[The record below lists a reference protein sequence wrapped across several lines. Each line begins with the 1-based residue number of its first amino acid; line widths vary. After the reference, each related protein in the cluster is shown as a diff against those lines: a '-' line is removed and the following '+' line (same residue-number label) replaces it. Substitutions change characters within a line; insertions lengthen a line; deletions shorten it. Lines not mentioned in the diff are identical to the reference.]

1 MNAAISRAPS
11 HTSQARWPER
21 YTIVGLFFLST
32 ALCYI
37 DRVSISVAIIPLASQ
52 YHLDA
57 VAQGVVLSAFFW
69 GYLWPQLLG
78 GWMADRFGGYR
89 VLATGVAIWS
99 LATILTPLAAA
110 LSFATLLGVRVM
122 LGLGEGVNFPSIH
135 SLAARWT
142 LPKERTRVIALNF
155 SGMYVGTVAALTATP
170 AIIAYLG
177 WPWVFYISG
186 GIGAVWVAAW
196 LSRSAAQ
203 PEESRYVGGDELALI
218 TTSRT
223 AAPVAGPVPW
233 GRILRESAVWAIVL
247 AHFCS
252 NFGFNIL
259 LLWLPTYLKHTFG
272 MSLSRV
278 GLYALVPWIATF
290 ATINT
295 GGWISDWLIVR
306 GASVTFVRKLIQ
318 GVAFSVGALPL
329 LMIPTAHSPA
339 TAIALI
345 TLSAS
350 ANGLSQ
356 SAYGVNHLDV
366 GPSYAG
372 LLMGLSNTIATLP
385 GIVGVAIAGLIVQV
399 THSFA
404 GVFYMIAAVYTA
416 GLAGYLTWGSGERRL

>member
-1 MNAAISRAPS
+1 MNAAVSRAPS
-11 HTSQARWPER
+11 PTTQARWPER
-21 YTIVGLFFLST
+21 YTIVALFFLST

-52 YHLDA
+52 YHLDSA
-57 VAQGVVLSAFFW
+57 AQGIVLSAFFW

-78 GWMADRFGGYR
+78 GWMADRFGGYL
-89 VLATGVAIWS
+89 VLAAGVAVWS

-122 LGLGEGVNFPSIH
+122 LGLGEGINFPSIH
-135 SLAARWT
+135 SLASRWT
-142 LPKERTRVIALNF
+142 LPSERTRVIALNF
-155 SGMYVGTVAALTATP
+155 SGMYVGTVVALTATP
-170 AIIAYLG
+170 AIIAHFG
-177 WPWVFYISG
+177 WPSVFYISG
-186 GIGAVWVAAW
+186 GIGAAWVAVW
-196 LSRSAAQ
+196 LARSAAQ
-203 PEESRYVGGDELALI
+203 PEKSPHVRGDELALI
-218 TTSRT
+218 TAGRT
-223 AAPVAGPVPW
+223 AEAVAGPVPW
-233 GRILRESAVWAIVL
+233 RRIVRESAVWAIVL

-278 GLYALVPWIATF
+278 GLYSLVPWIATF

-295 GGWISDWLIVR
+295 GGWISDLLIAR
-306 GASVTFVRKLIQ
+306 GMSVTVVRKTMQ
-318 GVAFSVGALPL
+318 GVAFSFGALPL
-329 LMIPTAHSPA
+329 LMIPAAHSPA
-339 TAIALI
+339 AAIALI

-372 LLMGLSNTIATLP
+372 LLMGLSNTIATVP
-385 GIVGVAIAGLIVQV
+385 GIIGVAIAGLIVQV

-404 GVFYMIAAVYTA
+404 GVFYMIAAVYVV
-416 GLAGYLTWGSGERRL
+416 GLAGYLSWGSGEQCI